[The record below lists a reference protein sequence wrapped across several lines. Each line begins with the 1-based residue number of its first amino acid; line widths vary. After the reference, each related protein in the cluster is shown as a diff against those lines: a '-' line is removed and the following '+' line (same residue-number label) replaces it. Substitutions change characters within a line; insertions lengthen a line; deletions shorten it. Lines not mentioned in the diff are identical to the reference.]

1 MLNEQPPVTWLM
13 PVKNGMPYLPATL
26 DSIANQSY
34 RNHLILARDDGSTD
48 GTLDELK
55 RWIPSRIP
63 GQVFS
68 GPSQGVGRSLAFLVA
83 QAGTEFC
90 ARIDGDDVNMP
101 HRLERQVEFLLSHP
115 EVGVVGSHV
124 RTIDENGAEQELWQY
139 ETSDAEIRWLNRYA
153 SRLCHPAVMFRRSL
167 VLASGNYQDFVY
179 EDADLWLRMTL
190 LAEMRNL
197 PEVLLH
203 YRRTN
208 TSVTGTVHDWVATL
222 RRAAEFNASRLFPG
236 LTNTTR
242 VMELWQATLPLKFG
256 EAATRVPSRY
266 WHLKQLR
273 RSAILLAEQCRRPR
287 NYFIETESFNLQY
300 FSLKRRV
307 LSRFGLRPLL
317 DLRDYFKG
325 INV

>member
-1 MLNEQPPVTWLM
+1 M

-26 DSIANQSY
+26 YSIANQTY
-34 RNHLILARDDGSTD
+34 RNHLILARDDGSAD

-55 RWIPSRIP
+55 RWIPARIP

-68 GPSQGVGRSLAFLVA
+68 GLSQGVGRSLAFLVE
-83 QAGTEFC
+83 QADTELC
-90 ARIDGDDVNMP
+90 ARIDGDDLNMP
-101 HRLERQVEFLLSHP
+101 HRLERQVEFLLRHP
-115 EVGVVGSHV
+115 EVGVIGSHV

-190 LAEMRNL
+190 LTEMWNL

-203 YRRTN
+203 YRRSS
-208 TSVTGTVHDWVATL
+208 TSTTGSVRDWVPAL

-236 LTNTTR
+236 LTDPAR
-242 VMELWQATLPLKFG
+242 ALELWRSTLPSKFG
-256 EAATRVPSRY
+256 AAAAEVPAKR
-266 WHLKQLR
+266 WHLRQLR

-287 NYFIETESFNLQY
+287 NYFIETESFNVQH
-300 FSLKRRV
+300 FSLKRRL

-317 DLRDYFKG
+317 HLRDYLKG
-325 INV
+325 TNA